1 MSKIKKVLV
10 LALSVALSAT
20 AFSGCGILSTDFDD
34 GTYDGGMTDNWWETV
49 GKPGASIVGEE
60 VTQEEW
66 SAAIAA
72 SLAATNVKVKVSAE
86 MEGNMEGM
94 SVEGTYSQEINIADG
109 KISEESSETETL
121 NGERE
126 TREDKDYY
134 FAENGIYYHLS
145 WDSRDGEWTKEPATY
160 EDGVTSAADCCG
172 AYILG
177 EGLEGMAFAYS
188 MFEYNKSTGAYEYE
202 MSAYGNT
209 STIEVKVKGG
219 KIAAYTHST
228 KNDDFEETSGMTIT
242 YGNASVTIPDDY
254 LGGNGGGSS
263 NSGSGSSNGGNSNVE
278 EIVGEGVDADGWEA
292 AIAATLAATNVKV
305 RLVAE
310 QETSENGTPMGATY
324 TGDINIANGKI
335 SEEYVDTVI
344 LDGDENRTEVKE
356 YYFAEDG
363 VYYKLSWDSRDG
375 EWTKETA
382 TDEDGVT
389 SAADCCGAYFLGS
402 PLGVLGSLYSMF
414 TYNESKG
421 AYEYEFSMGSNSSCM
436 EIKIKDGKVVAYTAT
451 SSNNSNGETYSNT
464 TSMTITYGN
473 ATVTIPDVQIGGGDN
488 NGDNNNTSD
497 ILEGLPT
504 GERVD
509 ADGWDAAVEATASA
523 DNLVITM
530 TMSTVMSGISVSGV
544 MVSQIADNKDYTESQ
559 TTIPSYG
566 TQTEYTYTGN
576 VGDYCY
582 EWSSDDGESWDYYRL
597 GDAKDIDG
605 TYFLEDSGILE
616 ANFEDLVYNEESGAY
631 LLNSEEFSVFV
642 VGIVNGKIG
651 FIYTE
656 SEDMEAL
663 IRITYG
669 NASVGDL
676 PALN

>member
-10 LALSVALSAT
+10 LALSLALSAT

-66 SAAIAA
+66 SAAIEA
-72 SLAATNVKVKVSAE
+72 S
-86 MEGNMEGM
+86 
-94 SVEGTYSQEINIADG
+94 
-109 KISEESSETETL
+109 
-121 NGERE
+121 
-126 TREDKDYY
+126 
-134 FAENGIYYHLS
+134 
-145 WDSRDGEWTKEPATY
+145 
-160 EDGVTSAADCCG
+160 
-172 AYILG
+172 
-177 EGLEGMAFAYS
+177 
-188 MFEYNKSTGAYEYE
+188 
-202 MSAYGNT
+202 
-209 STIEVKVKGG
+209 
-219 KIAAYTHST
+219 
-228 KNDDFEETSGMTIT
+228 
-242 YGNASVTIPDDY
+242 
-254 LGGNGGGSS
+254 
-263 NSGSGSSNGGNSNVE
+263 
-278 EIVGEGVDADGWEA
+278 
-292 AIAATLAATNVKV
+292 LAATNVKV

-310 QETSENGTPMGATY
+310 EGTSENGTPMGATY

-344 LDGDENRTEVKE
+344 LDGDEKSTEVKE
-356 YYFAEDG
+356 YYFAENG
-363 VYYKLSWDSRDG
+363 VYYHLSWDSRDG
-375 EWTKETA
+375 EWTKEPA
-382 TDEDGVT
+382 TYEDGVT
-389 SAADCCGAYFLGS
+389 SAADCCGAYFLKS
-402 PLGVLGSLYSMF
+402 PLGSFSLYYSMF
-414 TYNESKG
+414 TYNKNKG
-421 AYEYEFSMGSNSSCM
+421 AYEYEASMGGNSSCM

-488 NGDNNNTSD
+488 GGGSSNSGSGSSNSESDSSNSESGSSNGESGSSNSESD
-497 ILEGLPT
+497 SSNSESGSSNSESGSSNGGSSNVEEIV

-509 ADGWDAAVEATASA
+509 ADGWDAAVGATASA
-523 DNLVITM
+523 DNLVIKM
-530 TMSTVMSGISVSGV
+530 TMSAAMNGISVSEV
-544 MVSQIADNKDYTESQ
+544 MVSQIADNKEYTESQ
-559 TTIPSYG
+559 TTSPSYG
-566 TQTEYTYTGN
+566 TQTEYTYIGN

-582 EWSSDDGESWDYYRL
+582 EWSTDDGESWDYDCL

-616 ANFEDLVYNEESGAY
+616 ANFEDLVYDEESGAY
-631 LLNSEEFSVFV
+631 LLNSEFSVFV

-656 SEDMEAL
+656 SEYMEAL